1 MKNIL
6 CFSSKGWFYSLVD
19 KTRKVF
25 VFALVKLKKSLN
37 RSALNAFFF
46 FVRHESCLSFSFST
60 AMNVLMTNLNPQGP
74 EQRIKHQL
82 VHSFHFHS
90 FELVLYMYIV
100 C

>member
-46 FVRHESCLSFSFST
+46 LLDMSHVC
-60 AMNVLMTNLNPQGP
+60 P
-74 EQRIKHQL
+74 
-82 VHSFHFHS
+82 FHF
-90 FELVLYMYIV
+90 LLL
-100 C
+100 

>member
-1 MKNIL
+1 
-6 CFSSKGWFYSLVD
+6 
-19 KTRKVF
+19 
-25 VFALVKLKKSLN
+25 
-37 RSALNAFFF
+37 
-46 FVRHESCLSFSFST
+46 
-60 AMNVLMTNLNPQGP
+60 MNVLMTNLNPQGP